1 MLGYFSLILICQ
13 LAGEVIVRLSGVPI
27 PGPVIGMAL
36 LFLGLLVKGGI
47 PDGLAKTADALLGNL
62 SLLFVPAGVGVML
75 HTQLLGRELVPIAA
89 SIVLGT
95 LITIAVTALVMSR
108 LSRKGTPT

>member
-1 MLGYFSLILICQ
+1 MLGSFSLILIYQ
-13 LAGEVIVRLSGVPI
+13 LAGEVAVRLSGVPI
-27 PGPVIGMAL
+27 PGPVVGMAL
-36 LFLGLLVKGGI
+36 LFVGLLIKGGI
-47 PDGLAKTADALLGNL
+47 PDGLAKTADVLLANL

-89 SIVLGT
+89 SIILGT
-95 LITIAVTALVMSR
+95 LITIAVTAFVMSR

>member
-13 LAGEVIVRLSGVPI
+13 LVGEVAVRVSGVPI
-27 PGPVIGMAL
+27 PGPVVGMAL

-47 PDGLAKTADALLGNL
+47 PDGLARAADGLLGNL

-89 SIVLGT
+89 SILLGT
-95 LITIAVTALVMSR
+95 LITITITALVMSR
-108 LSRKGTPT
+108 LSHQGTPS